1 MIRLSFEGDSALAVG
16 LMSGTSLDGVD
27 AAVVRIEGSGLTARA
42 KLLHAYSRP
51 YGNALRERLKDLC
64 VSERSR
70 VDEIC
75 GMNALLAEIF
85 AEAAFEAVREAGLSM
100 ADIDFVSSHGQT
112 IWHIPGEQESQC
124 CGPADQGTSSDA
136 GGDRQVSSNGSVGR
150 DTDRGADRS
159 QSQMDSCAA
168 DSSALESADPARFRS
183 TLQIGDLSVLAK
195 RLGVPVV
202 GDFRPADMAVG
213 GQGAP
218 LAPYGDLIL
227 FRDERLGRL
236 LQNIG
241 GIGNCT
247 ALPAAAKP
255 EETFAFDTGPGNMV
269 IDQTVW
275 LLSEG
280 VRTYDEG
287 GKWAASGTPDESLV
301 DEMMEHPYFR
311 LAPPKSTGREV
322 FGKVYTAEFAAKA
335 RARGLADADIVATA
349 SSFTARSIAAAYR
362 DFVFPRCR
370 IDEVIVSGGGARN
383 GTLMKMLAELLPEQ
397 RVCSSAEFGVDDD
410 AKEAVIFALLGS
422 DFLRGVPNNL
432 PSATGASCP
441 TVMGKLALP

>member
-64 VSERSR
+64 VPERSR

-75 GMNALLAEIF
+75 GMNALLAEVF
-85 AEAAFEAVREAGLSM
+85 AEAAFEAVREAGLLM
-100 ADIDFVSSHGQT
+100 TDIDFVSSHGQT
-112 IWHIPGEQESQC
+112 VWHIPGEREAQRF
-124 CGPADQGTSSDA
+124 GGAARGASSEA
-136 GGDRQVSSNGSVGR
+136 GAARQVSSCGSAGIGEKAR
-150 DTDRGADRS
+150 D
-159 QSQMDSCAA
+159 AA
-168 DSSALESADPARFRS
+168 DPSDPEAADPARFRS

-227 FRDERLGRL
+227 FRDERRGRL

-255 EETFAFDTGPGNMV
+255 EDVFAFDTGPGNMV

-280 VRTYDEG
+280 ARTYDEG

-301 DEMMEHPYFR
+301 DAMMEHPYFR

-322 FGKVYTAEFAAKA
+322 FGKVYTAEFVDRA
-335 RARGLADADIVATA
+335 RGRGLADAEIVATA

-362 DFVFPRCR
+362 EFVFPRCR

-383 GTLMKMLAELLPEQ
+383 GTLMAMLASLLPEQ

-410 AKEAVIFALLGS
+410 AKEAVIFALLGN
-422 DFLRGVPNNL
+422 DFLRGNPNNL
-432 PSATGASCP
+432 PSATGASRP

>member
-64 VSERSR
+64 VPERSR

-75 GMNALLAEIF
+75 GMNALLAEVF
-85 AEAAFEAVREAGLSM
+85 AEAAFAAVREAGLSM
-100 ADIDFVSSHGQT
+100 SDIDFVSSHGQT
-112 IWHIPGEQESQC
+112 VWHIPGEREARRFGGADRGASSAAGAEPQVSSD
-124 CGPADQGTSSDA
+124 GSSDQGTDE
-136 GGDRQVSSNGSVGR
+136 
-150 DTDRGADRS
+150 GAARS
-159 QSQMDSCAA
+159 QSQMASGAA
-168 DSSALESADPARFRS
+168 DPSDPESADPARFRS

-227 FRDERLGRL
+227 FRDERRGRL

-255 EETFAFDTGPGNMV
+255 EDVFAFDTGPGNMV

-280 VRTYDEG
+280 TRTYDEG
-287 GKWAASGTPDESLV
+287 GKWAAAGMPDESLV

-322 FGKVYTAEFAAKA
+322 FGKVYTAEFVD
-335 RARGLADADIVATA
+335 RARGRGLTDAEIVATA
-349 SSFTARSIAAAYR
+349 SAFTARSIAAAYR
-362 DFVFPRCR
+362 QFVFPRCR

-383 GTLMKMLAELLPEQ
+383 ETLMAMLARLLPEQ

-410 AKEAVIFALLGS
+410 AKEAVIFALLGN

-432 PSATGASCP
+432 PSATGADRP